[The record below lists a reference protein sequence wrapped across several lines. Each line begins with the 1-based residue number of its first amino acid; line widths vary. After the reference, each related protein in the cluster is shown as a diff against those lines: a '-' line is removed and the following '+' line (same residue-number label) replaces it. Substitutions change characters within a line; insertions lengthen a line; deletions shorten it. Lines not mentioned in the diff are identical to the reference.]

1 MLMSQTVVLRHHSC
15 IVTGSTAP
23 TTFAMSTSSSPKS
36 KIIFDIAQKEIAYFD
51 SNGFFYK
58 GQLIEDAGEAH
69 RLLLEVLNA
78 QKQEAGEV

>member
-1 MLMSQTVVLRHHSC
+1 MNQTVALRHHSC

-23 TTFAMSTSSSPKS
+23 TTFAMNTSSSPKS
-36 KIIFDIAQKEIAYFD
+36 KITFDLAQQEIAYFD

-78 QKQEAGEV
+78 QKQEAGLV